1 MAEMM
6 YKKEPTDQGVS
17 STKEQQ
23 EDYALE
29 KVPAHW
35 KMKWWNITNVTL
47 GVATAMVF
55 MQMGSLMATAYGSV
69 NALLAEIYATLIAG
83 VLGIAIAYY
92 AAKSGLNTNLMA
104 RGGGFGYIGA
114 SITSLIYA
122 INFIMYSAIEGS
134 IMASAVHEY
143 VKIFPMWA
151 LIIFFGLA
159 VIPFN
164 WFGMKQLEKLQK
176 WTLPLFIILLGA
188 GMIAAAN
195 MPPVYAGSV
204 WSYLPQGA
212 EIGGTTLLTCIGI
225 MNGLVGIMAL
235 LVSDYARF
243 IKKEEFKIGVFAVGF
258 IPQLVCF
265 FIMGVI
271 GIWFGVRLGEANP
284 GVYFVH
290 VIGIGGALF
299 TILTQLRINITNLY
313 SGSLS
318 LSNFFEHVFKF
329 TPGRTFWVAFT
340 AITAI
345 VAMLA
350 GALDYLGPL
359 LTFQG
364 VFLFSWAAILVADA
378 VVVKKWLKIGP
389 RYFEYRSEY
398 LYPWNPV
405 GVVSLLV
412 SSIVGS
418 MAAFGQMGVFL
429 QNVAAFFAAVLAF
442 ILTVVIA
449 VVTSGKY
456 YAKQI
461 AQDIPE
467 DEKIA

>member
-1 MAEMM
+1 MAELII
-6 YKKEPTDQGVS
+6 P
-17 STKEQQ
+17 KEQAEHATNSSKEKK

-29 KVPAHW
+29 KVPPHW
-35 KMKWWNITNVTL
+35 RMKWWNITNVTL

-55 MQMGSLMATAYGSV
+55 MQMGSLMATSFGSM

-83 VLGIAIAYY
+83 VLGVVIAYY
-92 AAKSGLNTNLMA
+92 SAKTGLNTNLIA

-114 SITSLIYA
+114 SITSFIYA
-122 INFIMYSAIEGS
+122 MNFIMYCAIEGS
-134 IMASAVHEY
+134 IMASSVHEY
-143 VKIFPMWA
+143 VKTFPVWGLM
-151 LIIFFGLA
+151 IFFGLA

-176 WTLPLFIILLGA
+176 WTLPLFILLLGA
-188 GMIAAAN
+188 GMISAAN
-195 MPPVYAGSV
+195 MESAYHGTIF
-204 WSYLPQGA
+204 SYLPAGA
-212 EIGGTTLLTCIGI
+212 EVGGNMLLTCIGI

-235 LVSDYARF
+235 LISDYARF
-243 IKKEEFKIGVFAVGF
+243 IRKEEFKIGVFAVGF

-265 FIMGVI
+265 FIMGLI
-271 GIWFGVRLGEANP
+271 GIWFGARFGEANP

-318 LSNFFEHVFKF
+318 LANFFEHVFKF
-329 TPGRTFWVAFT
+329 KPGRTFWVTFT
-340 AITAI
+340 AVSAI
-345 VAMLA
+345 AAMLA

-364 VFLFSWAAILVADA
+364 VFLFAWAAILVTDA
-378 VVVKKWLKIGP
+378 VIVKKIMKIGP
-389 RYFEYRSEY
+389 LYFEYRREY

-405 GVVSLLV
+405 GVVSLLLA
-412 SSIVGS
+412 SLIGS
-418 MAAFGQMGVFL
+418 TAAFGYMGTFL
-429 QNVAAFFAAVLAF
+429 QNTAAFFAAVIASL
-442 ILTVVIA
+442 LTVLIAKTTNGNYYVKEIA
-449 VVTSGKY
+449 V
-456 YAKQI
+456 
-461 AQDIPE
+461 DIPD

>member
-1 MAEMM
+1 MAEIIVPKDQVDHAANSSKE
-6 YKKEPTDQGVS
+6 KK
-17 STKEQQ
+17 

-29 KVPAHW
+29 KVPSHW
-35 KMKWWNITNVTL
+35 RMSWWNITNVTL

-55 MQMGSLMATAYGSV
+55 MQMGSLMAVSFGAM
-69 NALLAEIYATLIAG
+69 NALLAEIYATLVAG
-83 VLGIAIAYY
+83 FLGIVIAYY
-92 AAKSGLNTNLMA
+92 SAKTGLNTNLMA

-114 SITSLIYA
+114 SITSFIYA
-122 INFIMYSAIEGS
+122 INFIMYCAIEGA

-143 VKIFPMWA
+143 IKVIPLWGLMV
-151 LIIFFGLA
+151 FFGIA

-188 GMIAAAN
+188 GMIALAN
-195 MPPVYAGSV
+195 SEAVYAGKLFA
-204 WSYLPQGA
+204 YLPEGA
-212 EIGGTTLLTCIGI
+212 QVGGSSLLTCIGI

-235 LVSDYARF
+235 LISDYARF
-243 IKKEEFKIGVFAVGF
+243 IKKEEFKIGVFMVGF

-265 FIMGVI
+265 FVMGLI

-299 TILTQLRINITNLY
+299 TILTQLRINVTNLY

-318 LSNFFEHVFKF
+318 LANFFEHVFNFK
-329 TPGRTFWVAFT
+329 PGRNFWVAVT
-340 AITAI
+340 SIAAIA
-345 VAMLA
+345 AMLA

-364 VFLFSWAAILVADA
+364 VFLFAWASILVTDA
-378 VVVKKWLKIGP
+378 IIVKKVMKIGP
-389 RYFEYRSEY
+389 LYFEYRSQY
-398 LYPWNPV
+398 LHPWNPV
-405 GVVSLLV
+405 GVVSLLLA
-412 SSIVGS
+412 SLIGS
-418 MAAFGQMGVFL
+418 LAAFGYMGTFL
-429 QNVAAFFAAVLAF
+429 QNIAAFFAAVIAS
-442 ILTVVIA
+442 ILTIA
-449 VVTSGKY
+449 IASITKGKY
-456 YAKQI
+456 YVKEI
-461 AQDIPE
+461 VNDIPE